1 MLVVFESDTQNKLY
15 ILPMLFYCFWDNM
28 LYLSPLWKG
37 VGARKG
43 WQGASYVLTSHFW
56 HKYIE
61 KAEFLVW
68 KQTKVIVQL
77 TSAFFLLDSFENYPS
92 PLSGPLQRLFVIQ
105 HSLQH
110 PIGSWRN
117 LSSHQLIVQ
126 SLRSS
131 ESQYRWFGKIIWKV

>member
-68 KQTKVIVQL
+68 KQTKSYCPVNKCLFLARQFWKLPLPTVRSTTTPLCHTTFATTPHRELTQSQLSPTDCTIFEVFWKPVQ
-77 TSAFFLLDSFENYPS
+77 
-92 PLSGPLQRLFVIQ
+92 VV
-105 HSLQH
+105 
-110 PIGSWRN
+110 W
-117 LSSHQLIVQ
+117 
-126 SLRSS
+126 
-131 ESQYRWFGKIIWKV
+131 